1 MRMFVAAAAM
11 ALFTT
16 ASVTAQEA
24 QPQPQGG
31 VTAQPGQPS
40 GGCACCRNMTAMMQ
54 STPSQGTGSMPGM
67 QHGNPGASSPATPG
81 APAR

>member
-16 ASVTAQEA
+16 ASATAQDA

-31 VTAQPGQPS
+31 VTAQPGQAS
-40 GGCACCRNMTAMMQ
+40 GGCSCCRNMAAMMQ
-54 STPSQGTGSMPGM
+54 SAPAQGSGSMPGM
-67 QHGNPGASSPATPG
+67 QHGNPGAPATPG

>member
-16 ASVTAQEA
+16 ASATAQDA

-31 VTAQPGQPS
+31 VTAPPGQAS
-40 GGCACCRNMTAMMQ
+40 GGCSCCRNMAAMTQ
-54 STPSQGTGSMPGM
+54 NAPTQGMGARPGM
-67 QHGNPGASSPATPG
+67 QHGNPGAASPATPG
-81 APAR
+81 SPAR